1 MEGPTLSSPSSP
13 PIKQKI
19 NKFLNL
25 SISVKNVLL
34 ILFILYV
41 LFVTVTMI
49 LSAAGITLGPFENK
63 NSDPYGTGIRFLQA
77 RDDTGS
83 PSTNMNERKYQV
95 ATSATK
101 ISPLTSS
108 PEGPNF
114 SEGYNIDAKIENGS
128 VMLERENFEN
138 SALGAE
144 DLEMALKGR

>member
-1 MEGPTLSSPSSP
+1 MEAGPSANQIPKKYAVDKE
-13 PIKQKI
+13 IK
-19 NKFLNL
+19 F
-25 SISVKNVLL
+25 SIKLTKLQIIIIIFIMLILIWAITSTVLL
-34 ILFILYV
+34 
-41 LFVTVTMI
+41 
-49 LSAAGITLGPFENK
+49 AEKFENK
-63 NSDPYGTGIRFLQA
+63 NYDPYGTGIRFLQA

-138 SALGAE
+138 LALGSDE
-144 DLEMALKGR
+144 LEMALKGR